1 MALGPTLRHLRKNLQ
16 LTLVQVGERTD
27 LSVSFLSDIER
38 GKANPSME
46 SLEKLAA
53 VYGVDVDTLARE
65 LEPDYDPVDKTYPP
79 GFGDFLDEFK
89 TVDAEIQQILLRIEN
104 RSARRPQTKQDWIQ
118 LYYSV
123 KTILGQ

>member
-1 MALGPTLRHLRKNLQ
+1 MALGPTLRRLRKNMQ
-16 LTLVQVGERTD
+16 LTLVQVNERTD

-46 SLEKLAA
+46 SLEKLAE
-53 VYGVDVDTLARE
+53 VYSVDVDTLARE
-65 LEPDYDPVDKTYPP
+65 LEPAYDPVDKTYPP
-79 GFGDFLDEFK
+79 GFGEFLGEF
-89 TVDAEIQQILLRIEN
+89 TNVDAEMQQILLQIEN